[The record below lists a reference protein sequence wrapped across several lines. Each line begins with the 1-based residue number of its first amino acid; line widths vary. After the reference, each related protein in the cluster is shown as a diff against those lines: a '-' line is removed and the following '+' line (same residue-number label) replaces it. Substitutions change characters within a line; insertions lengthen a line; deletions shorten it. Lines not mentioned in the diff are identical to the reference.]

1 MRAVVQ
7 QGYGGTET
15 WTVREV
21 PEPVAG
27 RGQVLVEVRAAA
39 IDRGTW
45 HLMTGEPLLMRPSSG
60 SAGSGSR
67 CPAATWP
74 AWWSP
79 SVPTSPASRSAT
91 RSTARPPPVRS
102 PSAPSSR

>member
-21 PEPVAG
+21 PEPVPG
-27 RGQVLVEVRAAA
+27 RGEVLVEVRAAA

-45 HLMTGEPLLMRPSSG
+45 HLMTGRAAADAALPRLPRAPR
-60 SAGSGSR
+60 SR

-74 AWWSP
+74 AWS
-79 SVPTSPASRSAT
+79 
-91 RSTARPPPVRS
+91 S
-102 PSAPSSR
+102 PSAATSTGFAVGDEVYGSAPSGSLAERAVV